1 VRRLLQALLDNTVF
15 KLVLEEQQRLASE
28 SLSTLRNSDPHTK
41 PSDIARAQGQLEALA
56 LLDKSRLKSFEAI
69 AKEQIKAKTNPRI
82 EEDN

>member
-1 VRRLLQALLDNTVF
+1 MLQALLDNAVF
-15 KLVLEEQQRLASE
+15 KLVLEERTRIKE
-28 SLSTLRNSDPHTK
+28 ECESTLRNSDPHTK